1 MKKAALRRVIIYVLV
16 FSLTFSSV
24 SAAVARP
31 VEVQAV
37 VGVDDA
43 ALAVLLALLAA
54 GGYYA
59 SSKNAAAN
67 IKTEFLKFVGQI
79 SSLSSDSSDSK
90 IDTIKSTVVYSG
102 FLDQGY
108 SETLAFEA
116 SKHFIAAMSLIEL
129 GYTDDSDRSWSV
141 SKEDNRYL
149 ISDNIGNFYWSCSVP
164 DFNNKVFPSDLKCD
178 LYIQE
183 AKLPDDG
190 DPTAKAFA
198 VGLLSELR
206 KLVSSFL
213 KYCFTKTQ
221 ANAKVLKPKNSSDV
235 FASNADSNL
244 TLRNK
249 LVNLF
254 KDGKLSFTYSDD
266 VLFALLNTPEDYF
279 ETALGDIFPSQ
290 YILYVT
296 LSFFRLGLIFGY
308 IFLKI

>member
-1 MKKAALRRVIIYVLV
+1 MKKATLRRVIIYILV
-16 FSLTFSSV
+16 FSLTLTSV

-79 SSLSSDSSDSK
+79 GSLSSDSSDSK

-116 SKHFIAAMSLIEL
+116 SKHFIAAISLIEL
-129 GYTDDSDRSWSV
+129 GYTDDSERSWSV
-141 SKEDNRYL
+141 SKEDSRYR

-164 DFNNKVFPSDLKCD
+164 DFNTKVFPSDLKCD
-178 LYIQE
+178 LYIE
-183 AKLPDDG
+183 ESKFPDDG
-190 DPTAKAFA
+190 VPTAKAFT

-206 KLVSSFL
+206 KLVSSFI
-213 KYCFTKTQ
+213 KNCFSKTS
-221 ANAKVLKPKNSSDV
+221 NDRVLKVNNTSDCISNNIPKSTVINFLIDYV
-235 FASNADSNL
+235 N
-244 TLRNK
+244 RNK
-249 LVNLF
+249 INCGTF
-254 KDGKLSFTYSDD
+254 KEKIISSLINANPSYVEDCF
-266 VLFALLNTPEDYF
+266 LNDKI
-279 ETALGDIFPSQ
+279 DFPSS
-290 YILYVT
+290 Y
-296 LSFFRLGLIFGY
+296 FFVVG
-308 IFLKI
+308 FLLL